1 MRKRARLASRSR
13 KFCAKIQRK
22 NCKVFEILARSAH
35 KSCVHSAGMLSVR
48 ILHSVAEVDRVV
60 SPFRSEKARDGREGT
75 CHPLKKLLRNFLR
88 GEGGLGRSSN
98 FCNFLK
104 GEGGSGEKIS
114 E

>member
-60 SPFRSEKARDGREGT
+60 SPFRSEKARDGRD
-75 CHPLKKLLRNFLR
+75 HAFKILRQ
-88 GEGGLGRSSN
+88 
-98 FCNFLK
+98 
-104 GEGGSGEKIS
+104 IA
-114 E
+114 